1 VACAVLSKL
10 LGLHVIPFHVFSDED
25 WRRYVEGLASV
36 LRAGGRLFLLC
47 FSDEE
52 PGTQGPR
59 RVSQKGGS
67 LRRGAGAPV
76 CERQAQAQ

>member
-1 VACAVLSKL
+1 VFDSVSDS
-10 LGLHVIPFHVFSDED
+10 GLFHVFSDED
-25 WRRYVEGLASV
+25 CRRYVEGLASV
-36 LRAGGRLFLLC
+36 LRAGGRLFLFC

-59 RVSQKGGS
+59 RVSKQGGS
-67 LRRGAGAPV
+67 LRRGRAGAPV